1 VLPLRKATSNTFI
14 TRFKRE
20 EEMNATIIPLSL
32 LVVTLI
38 VQWFNFHQKD
48 EKYDKK
54 NEG

>member
-1 VLPLRKATSNTFI
+1 
-14 TRFKRE
+14 
-20 EEMNATIIPLSL
+20 MNATIIPLSL

-48 EKYDKK
+48 EKDDEK